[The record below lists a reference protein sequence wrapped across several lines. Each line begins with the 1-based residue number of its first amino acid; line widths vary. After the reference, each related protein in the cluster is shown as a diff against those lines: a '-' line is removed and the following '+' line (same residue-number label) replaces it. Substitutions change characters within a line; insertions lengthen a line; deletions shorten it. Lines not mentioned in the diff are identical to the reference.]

1 MLDTINVVKEN
12 IYPMVIVYL
21 FQVIWEI
28 EGRSDGAKSGDSKE
42 SIRIHYGVFGSAGNE
57 TNYCRP
63 DDCRGRIN

>member
-1 MLDTINVVKEN
+1 
-12 IYPMVIVYL
+12 MVIVYL

-42 SIRIHYGVFGSAGNE
+42 SISIHYGVFGSAGNE